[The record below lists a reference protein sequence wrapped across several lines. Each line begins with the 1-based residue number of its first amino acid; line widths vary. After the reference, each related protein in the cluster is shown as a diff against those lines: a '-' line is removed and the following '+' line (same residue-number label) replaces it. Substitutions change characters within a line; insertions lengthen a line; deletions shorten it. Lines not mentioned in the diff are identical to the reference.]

1 LKFWIASRFF
11 PYLGGKHFLVKKL
24 LPLIPTHEV
33 YVEVFGGAA
42 ALLFA
47 KDRSPVEVYNDV
59 DKELVNLFTV
69 VRDRKDGFLRRLEW
83 LPYSRELYYRFMA
96 QIDAGKISDPVE
108 RAAAFYYCMRSS
120 FSGRWHAGWAFGRAR
135 QRKATAWA
143 NCSQTINAVAERLRS
158 VYVDCLDFR
167 RCIKNWDSDKTFFFL
182 DPPYPE
188 TEQARPSP
196 FSEQD
201 HRDLDAMLRQAKGKW
216 LLTYGNHP
224 LIRQLYNGQGL
235 IIQRIRCPMASRKWG
250 QGPRS
255 GKGALVNLVIRN
267 YSLKGEKI

>member
-1 LKFWIASRFF
+1 MKFWIASRFF
-11 PYLGGKHFLVKKL
+11 PYLGGKHFLVKRL
-24 LPLIPTHEV
+24 LPLVPPHEV

-69 VRDRKDGFLRRLEW
+69 VRDRKDEFLKRLEW
-83 LPYSRELYYRFMA
+83 LPYSRELYYKFMA
-96 QIDAGKISDPVE
+96 QIDAGKILDPVE
-108 RAAAFYYCMRSS
+108 RAVAFYYCMRSS

-143 NCSQTINAVAERLRS
+143 NCAQTINAVAERLRS

-167 RCIKNWDSDKTFFFL
+167 RCFKNWDSDKTFFFL

-196 FSEQD
+196 FNEED
-201 HRDLDAMLRQAKGKW
+201 HRDLAAMLRRAKGKW
-216 LLTYGNHP
+216 LLTYGNNP
-224 LIRQLYNGQGL
+224 LIRQLYNGRGF

-250 QGPRS
+250 QGPRRA
-255 GKGALVNLVIRN
+255 ALVNLAIRN
-267 YSLKGEKI
+267 YCSES